1 MAHKI
6 VPGME
11 KREELKNNFVTCEMT
26 EQKSELEVKKTT
38 ICKVILEGGKE
49 YVEENKRIREDIRET
64 LNLMEMEKR
73 ILEEINDSMKVYI
86 RLRKEVDKLD
96 SIDEPQ

>member
-11 KREELKNNFVTCEMT
+11 KRESLKNNFVTYAMT
-26 EQKSELEVKKTT
+26 EQKNEQEVKKTT

-64 LNLMEMEKR
+64 INLLEMEKR

-86 RLRKEVDKLD
+86 RLRKKVDELD
-96 SIDEPQ
+96 YRDS